1 MQVDEGSITWTDHLT
16 EKRIPVSVWHRE
28 TSGFQEENSTVMR
41 CTYIFVEKKAACIL
55 QWRWQHAANC
65 GVALQLCGFIENTL
79 EHELLVEREIQLDS
93 VFSIAPAII
102 SVEKLLSFDESLMLR
117 REPRENL
124 KIRRVSLLK
133 ADACVKV
140 RILLSMKR
148 EVAGTCF
155 AV

>member
-1 MQVDEGSITWTDHLT
+1 M
-16 EKRIPVSVWHRE
+16 
-28 TSGFQEENSTVMR
+28 
-41 CTYIFVEKKAACIL
+41 
-55 QWRWQHAANC
+55 
-65 GVALQLCGFIENTL
+65 
-79 EHELLVEREIQLDS
+79 EREIQLDS